1 VGVTHHEHLGRLVPG
16 SVGAK
21 LLHGALCPVAAVPAT
36 AASGI
41 STIGVAYDGAPE
53 SRRALAAAERLA
65 TTLGARLVLI
75 GAIEFPLYAGPA
87 LATAWDV
94 EPAVRDAVE
103 EDMREAAE
111 GLSISE
117 VEMVVVDGP
126 AGPSVAEAARGRVD
140 LLVTGSRAYGP
151 VRTVLLGSVS
161 RHLVDNADCPVLVVP
176 RSAEAEV
183 DREPQK
189 AAATA

>member
-1 VGVTHHEHLGRLVPG
+1 
-16 SVGAK
+16 
-21 LLHGALCPVAAVPAT
+21 
-36 AASGI
+36 
-41 STIGVAYDGAPE
+41 
-53 SRRALAAAERLA
+53 
-65 TTLGARLVLI
+65 
-75 GAIEFPLYAGPA
+75 